1 MPVAGWHGLVVRP
14 FNGGRERRT
23 LMRHQGLQAGTVLG
37 VCCINSVLFYDREGF
52 NLRRDLDRRRF

>member
-1 MPVAGWHGLVVRP
+1 
-14 FNGGRERRT
+14 
-23 LMRHQGLQAGTVLG
+23 MRHQGLQAGTVLG